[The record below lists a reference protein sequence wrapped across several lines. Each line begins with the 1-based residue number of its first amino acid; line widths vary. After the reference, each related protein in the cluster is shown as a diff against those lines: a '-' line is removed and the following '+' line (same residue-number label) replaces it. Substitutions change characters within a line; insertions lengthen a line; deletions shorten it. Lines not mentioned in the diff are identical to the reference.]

1 MPRAKKISTLK
12 PKTAVSAV
20 PGTTNGNGH
29 SLEVVDLEVEI
40 RVRAYELYA
49 QRGFMPGDERQDW
62 LRAEQEVKAKHATA
76 GA

>member
-1 MPRAKKISTLK
+1 MPRAKKTST
-12 PKTAVSAV
+12 PKTKNVSTIV
-20 PGTTNGNGH
+20 PAATNGNGH
-29 SLEVVDLEVEI
+29 SPEVVDLEVEI

-49 QRGFMPGDERQDW
+49 QRGFTPGDERLDW